1 MPEPTGIDN
10 NRALLRRTLIVASA
24 MVGACV
30 LVVGTLT
37 LAATAIVDHAVGP
50 SSGAD
55 GGGLATQTPANALH
69 PAGGLAP
76 KQPPG
81 MTGIQRK

>member
-10 NRALLRRTLIVASA
+10 NRALLRRTLIVAGA
-24 MVGACV
+24 MVGGCV

-37 LAATAIVDHAVGP
+37 LVATAIVDHAVGP
-50 SSGAD
+50 SGEAD
-55 GGGLATQTPANALH
+55 GGGLATQTPAKALH
-69 PAGGLAP
+69 PAGGSGP
-76 KQPPG
+76 KPPSG